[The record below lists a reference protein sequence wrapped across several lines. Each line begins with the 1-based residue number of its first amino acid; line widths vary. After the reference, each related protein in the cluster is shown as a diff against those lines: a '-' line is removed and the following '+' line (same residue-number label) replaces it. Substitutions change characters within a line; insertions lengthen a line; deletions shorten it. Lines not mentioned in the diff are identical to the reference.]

1 MKVLFYL
8 GHPAHYHLFKNA
20 IREFGP
26 ENSVVLIKTKDVL
39 ERLLIEDKIPYI
51 NVDESSSRNQ
61 AGKTLK
67 IARKFGKRMLKIY
80 RIIRKQKPDILTGSA
95 AELAVLGKVLGIPS
109 CIFNEDDYE
118 IVAPFAKIVGP
129 TATHLVCPD
138 VTSAWK
144 WNHKKL
150 AYNSYHE
157 LAYLHPDHF
166 TPDRNKVAGILEEG
180 KRNFILRFVEL
191 GAYHDVGK
199 TGLTDELATRLIQI
213 LEPHGKIYITSER
226 ELPPQFE
233 PYRIAIKATD
243 IHHALYFADMLI
255 GDSQTMTAEAAVLG
269 TPALRYNDFVGK
281 LSYLEDL
288 EHNFGLTYG
297 FKTSNSEGL
306 IAKVAEMVNN
316 PNLKQEWAE
325 KRKVLLTKKINLAA
339 WMVNLLANYPKS
351 LPVKK

>member
-20 IREFGP
+20 IRAFGP
-26 ENSVVLIKTKDVL
+26 EKSVVLIKTKDVL
-39 ERLLIEDKIPYI
+39 ERLLIEDNIPYI
-51 NVDESSSRNQ
+51 NVDETSSRNQ
-61 AGKTLK
+61 AGKVLR
-67 IARKFGKRMLKIY
+67 IAKKFGKRMI
-80 RIIRKQKPDILTGSA
+80 RIAGIIRKHKPDILTGSA

-118 IVAPFAKIVGP
+118 IVAPFARIVGP

-144 WNHKKL
+144 WERKKL

-166 TPDRNKVAGILEEG
+166 TPDRSKVASIFEEG
-180 KRNFILRFVEL
+180 KRHFILRFVEL

-199 TGLTDELATRLIQI
+199 TGLTDELATEIIDI
-213 LEPHGKIYITSER
+213 LKPHGKIYITSER

-243 IHHALYFADMLI
+243 IHHALYYADMLI

-269 TPALRYNDFVGK
+269 TPALRFNDFVGK
-281 LSYLEDL
+281 LRYLEDL
-288 EHNFGLTYG
+288 EHTYGLTYG
-297 FKTSNSEGL
+297 FKTSNKEGL
-306 IAKVAEMVNN
+306 IAKVKELVAVKD
-316 PNLKQEWAE
+316 LKSVWEI
-325 KRKVLLTKKINLAA
+325 KRRAMLKDKMDLAA
-339 WMVNLLANYPKS
+339 WMVNLLGNYPRS
-351 LPVKK
+351 LPPKS